1 MSLLPN
7 PSLTGVERPGWAP
20 AGLMSRLVLVVA
32 LALLGACSSTTF
44 LYNRLDMI
52 IPWYVGSYVDLE
64 REQKEYLDTLLEP
77 FLVWHRR
84 EELPRYIL
92 VIDDLE
98 TRLDREVSADDVPA
112 ISAQFEAAWF
122 RLEGRGIDWML
133 QLGESLSDEQMAEFR
148 ESLRDK
154 QQDYEEKYLGRTDE
168 KFREESYD
176 SLRDNLQD
184 YLGRLTGDQR
194 ERLRQASEALLRS
207 DGVWL
212 EEREVWLDRLDVTLQ
227 RAPGW
232 QQAIRDDLVR
242 RDETVSTRYR
252 EVYSHNLETIHLAL
266 ADVLNSRSDR
276 QDSRLRSKLGNLRE
290 DLQNLIGRDS

>member
-1 MSLLPN
+1 MSLLPS
-7 PSLTGVERPGWAP
+7 PSLTGVDRPGWAP
-20 AGLMSRLVLVVA
+20 AAVTSRLVLVVA

-84 EELPRYIL
+84 EELPRYVL

-98 TRLDREVSADDVPA
+98 SRLDREVSADDVAA

-122 RLEGRGIDWML
+122 RLEARGIDWLL
-133 QLGESLSDEQMAEFR
+133 QVGESLSDEQMAEFR

-168 KFREESYD
+168 KFRDDSYD
-176 SLRDNLQD
+176 SLRDSLQD
-184 YLGRLTGDQR
+184 YLGRLAGEQR
-194 ERLRQASEALLRS
+194 ESTGMAAGYPVRS
-207 DGVWL
+207 
-212 EEREVWLDRLDVTLQ
+212 R
-227 RAPGW
+227 P
-232 QQAIRDDLVR
+232 
-242 RDETVSTRYR
+242 S
-252 EVYSHNLETIHLAL
+252 
-266 ADVLNSRSDR
+266 
-276 QDSRLRSKLGNLRE
+276 
-290 DLQNLIGRDS
+290 